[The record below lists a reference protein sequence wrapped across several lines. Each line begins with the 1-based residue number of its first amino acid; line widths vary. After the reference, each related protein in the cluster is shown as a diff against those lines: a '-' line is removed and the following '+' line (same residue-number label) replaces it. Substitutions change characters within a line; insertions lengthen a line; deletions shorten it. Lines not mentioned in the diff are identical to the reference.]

1 VHVLDVVWMS
11 SVLLVVS
18 TWKKVDKNKLVS
30 FLRKWSDGS
39 YVNYIERLDEV
50 MQGEDGEENEGS

>member
-1 VHVLDVVWMS
+1 MHVLDVVWMS
-11 SVLLVVS
+11 SVLLVAS

-30 FLRKWSDGS
+30 FLHKWSDGS
-39 YVNYIERLDEV
+39 YINYIERLDEV